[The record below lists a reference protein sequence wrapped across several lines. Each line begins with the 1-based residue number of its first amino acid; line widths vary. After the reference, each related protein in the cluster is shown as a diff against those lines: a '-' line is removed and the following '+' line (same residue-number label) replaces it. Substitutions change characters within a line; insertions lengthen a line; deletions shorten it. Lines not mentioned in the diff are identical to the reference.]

1 MTEQLL
7 SQQLESPSGTGRVE
21 PRVRSAWQPP
31 PSTNGIPTHR
41 QTILTGKSVP
51 ILTGVRTDD
60 SLRSAR
66 RGGASAGSGLARWSS
81 GKARSRV
88 VA

>member
-41 QTILTGKSVP
+41 QTILTGKSEALPVS
-51 ILTGVRTDD
+51 LTFEVAQAHI
-60 SLRSAR
+60 SMPMSISRSRAR
-66 RGGASAGSGLARWSS
+66 AGASSLTS
-81 GKARSRV
+81 
-88 VA
+88 